1 MTETL
6 RIDAPLVVQAGT
18 RLQALAAAIPPPP
31 TAVRPSGG
39 DALSVAIAGKV
50 AEVVDP
56 VLAQLPVTKEEL
68 TRYAQNVLA
77 AAGMYDATDRQLAE
91 EILKRLGEFDGTEGS
106 AGGGSGAGGAG
117 GAGGATTAGGAGTTP
132 SGGAATGAG
141 AADQAGQMGQMMQM
155 PMQMAQQ
162 AAQIPMQLAGMAG
175 AIPAA
180 MMQGLQ
186 SAMQQVGQVS
196 EMAGTEDEL
205 KPEGVEDKP
214 AEAAPE
220 KRPEQEEPQVEGAR
234 PGTGGGERV
243 PEAPAQEAQPQTPEA
258 PPKPAP
264 TRPAEAAPEI
274 AL

>member
-1 MTETL
+1 M
-6 RIDAPLVVQAGT
+6 RIDAPLVQQAGS

-31 TAVRPSGG
+31 AAFSPAGA

-68 TRYAQNVLA
+68 TRYAQNVLT

-91 EILKRLGEFDGTEGS
+91 EILKRLGEFDEGRTGAGS
-106 AGGGSGAGGAG
+106 AGGGAGAGS
-117 GAGGATTAGGAGTTP
+117 AGGATGATTT
-132 SGGAATGAG
+132 GVGAATTGAG
-141 AADQAGQMGQMMQM
+141 AADPAGQMGQMMQM

-162 AAQIPMQLAGMAG
+162 AAQIPMQLASMAG

-180 MMQGLQ
+180 MMQGMQ
-186 SAMQQVGQVS
+186 SALQQVGQLS
-196 EMAGTEDEL
+196 ELSGVEDEL
-205 KPEGVEDKP
+205 KPEAEEPNPTEISDEKP
-214 AEAAPE
+214 PQEE
-220 KRPEQEEPQVEGAR
+220 KEPQVEGAA
-234 PGTGGGERV
+234 PGSGGERV
-243 PEAPAQEAQPQTPEA
+243 PEPQAQEAQPQAPEA

-264 TRPAEAAPEI
+264 TRPAEASPEI

>member
-6 RIDAPLVVQAGT
+6 RIDAQLVLEAGN

-31 TAVRPSGG
+31 ASFSPSGG

-68 TRYAQNVLA
+68 MRYAQNVLT
-77 AAGMYDATDRQLAE
+77 AAGMYDAADRQLAE
-91 EILKRLGEFDGTEGS
+91 EILKRVGELDGAQTQAGS
-106 AGGGSGAGGAG
+106 TSGGVGGGSGAGAAEQAG
-117 GAGGATTAGGAGTTP
+117 
-132 SGGAATGAG
+132 
-141 AADQAGQMGQMMQM
+141 QMGQMGQMMQM
-155 PMQMAQQ
+155 PMQLAQQ

-186 SAMQQVGQVS
+186 SAVQQVGQVS
-196 EMAGTEDEL
+196 EMAGTEDDLKYEGRESVSESTTDEEL
-205 KPEGVEDKP
+205 PE
-214 AEAAPE
+214 A
-220 KRPEQEEPQVEGAR
+220 EEPRVEVAA
-234 PGTGGGERV
+234 PGTGGERTPGAPV
-243 PEAPAQEAQPQTPEA
+243 QEVEPQAPEV

>member
-6 RIDAPLVVQAGT
+6 RIDAPLVLEAGS

-31 TAVRPSGG
+31 ASFSPTGA

-68 TRYAQNVLA
+68 TRYAQNVLT
-77 AAGMYDATDRQLAE
+77 AAGMYDAADRQLAE
-91 EILKRLGEFDGTEGS
+91 EILKRLSELDEAEAGPT
-106 AGGGSGAGGAG
+106 GGGSDA
-117 GAGGATTAGGAGTTP
+117 
-132 SGGAATGAG
+132 GAAEAAPTSGAG
-141 AADQAGQMGQMMQM
+141 AAEQAGQMGQMMQM
-155 PMQMAQQ
+155 PMQLAQQ

-196 EMAGTEDEL
+196 EMPGAEGEL
-205 KPEGVEDKP
+205 KPEGDESVSASATDEEL
-214 AEAAPE
+214 AEAETPRVE
-220 KRPEQEEPQVEGAR
+220 VEGAA
-234 PGTGGGERV
+234 PSTGGGERV
-243 PEAPAQEAQPQTPEA
+243 PEPQVQEFEPPAPAV

>member
-6 RIDAPLVVQAGT
+6 RIDAPLVQQAGS

-31 TAVRPSGG
+31 AAFSPTGA

-56 VLAQLPVTKEEL
+56 VLAQLPVAKEEL
-68 TRYAQNVLA
+68 TRYAQKVLA
-77 AAGMYDATDRQLAE
+77 AAGMYDATDRQIAE
-91 EILKRLGEFDGTEGS
+91 EILKRLGEFDGSQAGSGS
-106 AGGGSGAGGAG
+106 AGGGAGAGA
-117 GAGGATTAGGAGTTP
+117 ATAAE
-132 SGGAATGAG
+132 GAATTGAG
-141 AADQAGQMGQMMQM
+141 AADPAGQMGQMMQM

-180 MMQGLQ
+180 MMQGMQ
-186 SAMQQVGQVS
+186 SAMQQVGQLS
-196 EMAGTEDEL
+196 EMSGVDDEL
-205 KPEGVEDKP
+205 KLEAEEDKS
-214 AEAAPE
+214 AAPTDE
-220 KRPEQEEPQVEGAR
+220 QRPEEEEEPRVAGAA
-234 PGTGGGERV
+234 PGSGGERV
-243 PEAPAQEAQPQTPEA
+243 PEPQAQEAQPQAPEA

-264 TRPAEAAPEI
+264 TRPAEASPEI

>member
-6 RIDAPLVVQAGT
+6 RIDAPLVVQAGG

-31 TAVRPSGG
+31 AAFSPSGA

-68 TRYAQNVLA
+68 MRYAQNVLA

-91 EILKRLGEFDGTEGS
+91 EILKRLGEFDGAAGS
-106 AGGGSGAGGAG
+106 TGGGSGAGSAG
-117 GAGGATTAGGAGTTP
+117 GAGGVSATE
-132 SGGAATGAG
+132 GAATTGAG

-155 PMQMAQQ
+155 PMQLAQQ

-186 SAMQQVGQVS
+186 SAMQQVGQVP
-196 EMAGTEDEL
+196 EMAGAEDEP
-205 KPEGVEDKP
+205 KSEAEEQKP
-214 AEAAPE
+214 AETTDE
-220 KRPEQEEPQVEGAR
+220 KRPDEEEPRAEGAT
-234 PGTGGGERV
+234 PGTVGGERV
-243 PEAPAQEAQPQTPEA
+243 PEPQAQEVEPQAPEA

-264 TRPAEAAPEI
+264 TRPAEAAPGN

>member
-6 RIDAPLVVQAGT
+6 RIDAQLVLEAGN

-31 TAVRPSGG
+31 ASFSPSGG

-68 TRYAQNVLA
+68 MRYAQNVLT
-77 AAGMYDATDRQLAE
+77 AAGMYDAADRQLAE
-91 EILKRLGEFDGTEGS
+91 EILKRVGELDGAQTQAGS
-106 AGGGSGAGGAG
+106 TSGGVGGGSGAG
-117 GAGGATTAGGAGTTP
+117 
-132 SGGAATGAG
+132 AAE
-141 AADQAGQMGQMMQM
+141 QAGQMGQIMQM
-155 PMQMAQQ
+155 PMQLAQQ

-186 SAMQQVGQVS
+186 SAVQQVGQVS
-196 EMAGTEDEL
+196 EMAGTDDDLKSEGPELVSESTTDEEL
-205 KPEGVEDKP
+205 PE
-214 AEAAPE
+214 A
-220 KRPEQEEPQVEGAR
+220 EEPRVEEVA
-234 PGTGGGERV
+234 PGTGGERTPGATV
-243 PEAPAQEAQPQTPEA
+243 QEVEPQAPEVS
-258 PPKPAP
+258 PKPAP

>member
-6 RIDAPLVVQAGT
+6 RIDAPLVLEAGA

-31 TAVRPSGG
+31 TAFSPSGG

-68 TRYAQNVLA
+68 RQYAQNVLA

-91 EILKRLGEFDGTEGS
+91 EILKRLGEFDGAQTGS
-106 AGGGSGAGGAG
+106 TGGGGSG
-117 GAGGATTAGGAGTTP
+117 T
-132 SGGAATGAG
+132 GGAAGATAAQGAAASTGAG

-155 PMQMAQQ
+155 PMQLAQQ
-162 AAQIPMQLAGMAG
+162 AAQVPMQIAGMAG

-196 EMAGTEDEL
+196 DMSGAEDEL
-205 KPEGVEDKP
+205 KSEGQEEKSTEV
-214 AEAAPE
+214 AGE
-220 KRPEQEEPQVEGAR
+220 KRPEEDKQPPVEGAA
-234 PGTGGGERV
+234 PGTGGGERA
-243 PEAPAQEAQPQTPEA
+243 PEPRAQEADPDVLEA

-264 TRPAEAAPEI
+264 TRPAGAAPEI